1 MSIIATT
8 VEKRVKCHEKNYLR
22 LRVCGDFTDEVTLVN
37 SLRGGEERAARE
49 RERMRNEGGLKM
61 SQAEGVAETK
71 VIPYLGDGERGGWRA
86 R

>member
-1 MSIIATT
+1 M
-8 VEKRVKCHEKNYLR
+8 
-22 LRVCGDFTDEVTLVN
+22 TLVN